1 MTTKPTEAKVQ
12 IKRIRIML
20 AERLLRSA
28 MDDVLRA
35 SKELDVLGV
44 KV

>member
-1 MTTKPTEAKVQ
+1 MTEQ

-20 AERLLRSA
+20 AERLLRRA